1 MMPDRIYIIGYMCS
15 GKSSISRR
23 LANRLG
29 YQAFD
34 TDDMFEEK
42 YHISVQ
48 DFFDKYGEDY
58 FRKFESEILKKTGE
72 LHNVVISTG
81 GGTPCFF
88 DNMQWMNENGVTVF
102 VKISPMTAANRL
114 LTARRKRPL
123 INGKTEDELKQYV
136 ENHYNSRLMYYE
148 QAMLTVKGENV
159 DIDEIFEKIK
169 MINHIVNQ
177 TD

>member
-1 MMPDRIYIIGYMCS
+1 MLSDRIYIIGYMCS
-15 GKSSISRR
+15 GKSSISRK

-34 TDDMFEEK
+34 TDDLFEEK

-58 FRKFESEILKKTGE
+58 FRKFESDILKKTGDM
-72 LHNVVISTG
+72 HNIVVSTG

-88 DNMQWMNENGVTVF
+88 DNMQWMNENGTTVF
-102 VKISPMTAANRL
+102 VKISPMTAVNRL

-123 INGKTEDELKQYV
+123 IYGKNDDELRQFV
-136 ENHYNSRLMYYE
+136 ENHYNSRLKYYE
-148 QAMLTVKGENV
+148 QAKITVKGESV
-159 DIDEIFEKIK
+159 DLDEI
-169 MINHIVNQ
+169 INLL
-177 TD
+177 DK

>member
-1 MMPDRIYIIGYMCS
+1 MISDRIFIIGYMCS
-15 GKSSISRR
+15 GKSSVSRK

-34 TDDMFEEK
+34 TDDLFEEK

-72 LHNVVISTG
+72 MHNVVVSTG

-88 DNMQWMNENGVTVF
+88 DNMQWMNENGTTVF
-102 VKISPMTAANRL
+102 VKISPMTAVNRL

-123 INGKTEDELKQYV
+123 IYGKNEEELKQYV
-136 ENHYNSRLMYYE
+136 ENHYNSRLPYYE
-148 QAMLTVKGENV
+148 QATFTVKGENV
-159 DIDEIFEKIK
+159 DLDEIMNLLK
-169 MINHIVNQ
+169 NLP
-177 TD
+177 

>member
-1 MMPDRIYIIGYMCS
+1 MLPDRIYIIGYMCS
-15 GKSSISRR
+15 GKSSVSRK
-23 LANRLG
+23 LANRLD

-48 DFFDKYGEDY
+48 DFFDKYGEEY

-72 LHNVVISTG
+72 MHKVVVSTG

-88 DNMQWMNENGVTVF
+88 DNMQWMNENGTTVF
-102 VKISPMTAANRL
+102 VKISPATAYNRL

-123 INGKTEDELKQYV
+123 INGKSDDELKKYV
-136 ENHYNSRLMYYE
+136 ENHYNSRLQYYE
-148 QAMLTVKGENV
+148 QATFTVKGESV
-159 DIDEIFEKIK
+159 DIDEILNV
-169 MINHIVNQ
+169 MNN
-177 TD
+177 